1 MRSADQTSVKTEPQ
15 ALLHLQGVDKIYR
28 QGEVTVPA
36 LQGIELR
43 VQEGEF
49 AALVG
54 PSGSGKTTL
63 LNIIGGLD
71 TPSHGT
77 VRLNG
82 TDITGLTEAA
92 LSEFRLFQLGFV
104 FQAYNLVPVLSALEN
119 VELVMVLQGLNV
131 RERRERAEHYLKL
144 VGLEKVL
151 QRRPAA
157 LSGGQQQR
165 VAVARALAAGPRLVL
180 ADEPTANLDSENAT
194 ALLDI
199 MHRLSHEEKT
209 TFIFSTHDRRVM
221 ERAERMITLRDGRI
235 INDEPVTPERREP
248 LA

>member
-1 MRSADQTSVKTEPQ
+1 MRSADKMSVETERL

-28 QGEVTVPA
+28 QGELTVPA
-36 LQGIELR
+36 LQGIDLT

-71 TPSHGT
+71 KPSHGT

-82 TDITGLTEAA
+82 TDITGLTESA
-92 LSEFRLFQLGFV
+92 LSDFRLFQLGFV

-180 ADEPTANLDSENAT
+180 ADEPTANLDSDNAT

-235 INDEPVTPERREP
+235 TSDEPVTPERRDP

>member
-1 MRSADQTSVKTEPQ
+1 M
-15 ALLHLQGVDKIYR
+15 ALLTLYGISKRYQ
-28 QGEVTVPA
+28 QGELQVDA
-36 LQGIELR
+36 LNDINLQVE
-43 VQEGEF
+43 EGEF

-71 TPSHGT
+71 APTLGRT
-77 VRLNG
+77 KLND
-82 TDITGLTEAA
+82 TNITALNEAE
-92 LSEFRLFQLGFV
+92 LSDFRLFQLGFI

-119 VELVMVLQGLNV
+119 VELVMVLQGRPAN
-131 RERRERAEHYLKL
+131 ERRERAEHYLQL
-144 VGLEKVL
+144 VGLQDVMH
-151 QRRPAA
+151 RRPSA

-209 TFIFSTHDRRVM
+209 TFIFSTHDPRVM
-221 ERAERMITLRDGRI
+221 ERAERIITLHDGKI
-235 INDEPVTPERREP
+235 ISDELQQHEP
-248 LA
+248 MV

>member
-1 MRSADQTSVKTEPQ
+1 MRSAETTSVNRENMP
-15 ALLHLQGVDKIYR
+15 LLQLQGVDKIYR
-28 QGEVTVPA
+28 QGELTVPA
-36 LQGIELR
+36 LQAIDLT

-63 LNIIGGLD
+63 LNMIGGLD

-77 VRLNG
+77 IRLNG
-82 TDITGLTEAA
+82 TDITSLTESA
-92 LSEFRLFQLGFV
+92 LSDFRLFQLGFV

-119 VELVMVLQGLNV
+119 VELVMVLQGLGV
-131 RERRERAEHYLKL
+131 RERRERAEHYLTL

-221 ERAERMITLRDGRI
+221 ERAERLITLRDGRI
-235 INDEPVTPERREP
+235 ISDQPVGHREQ

>member
-1 MRSADQTSVKTEPQ
+1 MTTIDNDSAGKTAMP
-15 ALLHLQGVDKIYR
+15 LLTLQGVDKIYR
-28 QGEVTVPA
+28 QGELEVRA
-36 LQGIELR
+36 LQEIDLI

-71 TPSHGT
+71 APSQGSIQ
-77 VRLNG
+77 LNG
-82 TDITGLTEAA
+82 TSITTLKEAE
-92 LSEFRLFQLGFV
+92 LSDFRLFQLGFV

-119 VELVMVLQGLNV
+119 VELVMVLQGRDV
-131 RERRERAEHYLKL
+131 QERRERAEHYLKL
-144 VGLEKVL
+144 VGLEKVME
-151 QRRPAA
+151 RRPAA

-221 ERAERMITLRDGRI
+221 ERAERIITLRDGRI
-235 INDEPVTPERREP
+235 VSDERVGQETHEPVV
-248 LA
+248 

>member
-1 MRSADQTSVKTEPQ
+1 MV
-15 ALLHLQGVDKIYR
+15 LLDLNNIGKSYH
-28 QGEVTVPA
+28 QGELEVTA
-36 LQGIELR
+36 LKDINLT

-71 TPSHGT
+71 TPSIGAIRIQET
-77 VRLNG
+77 DLN
-82 TDITGLTEAA
+82 T
-92 LSEFRLFQLGFV
+92 LSESELSDFRLFQLGFI
-104 FQAYNLVPVLSALEN
+104 FQAYNLVPVLNAIEN
-119 VELVMVLQGLNV
+119 VELVMVLQGRSQV
-131 RERRERAEHYLKL
+131 ERRERAEHYLRL
-144 VGLEKVL
+144 AGLQDVMT
-151 QRRPAA
+151 RRPAA

-180 ADEPTANLDSENAT
+180 ADEPTANLDSENAF

-209 TFIFSTHDRRVM
+209 TFLFSTHDQRVM
-221 ERAERMITLRDGRI
+221 ERAERIITLKDGLIESDEKI
-235 INDEPVTPERREP
+235 ISSPHE
-248 LA
+248 

>member
-1 MRSADQTSVKTEPQ
+1 M
-15 ALLHLQGVDKIYR
+15 ALLTLQGIDKRYR
-28 QGEVTVPA
+28 QGELEVKA
-36 LQGIELR
+36 LNGIDLKIE
-43 VQEGEF
+43 EGEF

-71 TPSHGT
+71 APTEGSIL
-77 VRLNG
+77 LNG
-82 TDITGLTEAA
+82 TDITTLKESQ
-92 LSEFRLFQLGFV
+92 LSDFRLFQLGFV

-119 VELVMVLQGLNV
+119 VELVMVLQD
-131 RERRERAEHYLKL
+131 RHAKDRRDRAEHYLKL
-144 VGLEKVL
+144 VGLEKVM
-151 QRRPAA
+151 QRRPSA

-209 TFIFSTHDRRVM
+209 TFIFSTHDARVM
-221 ERAERMITLRDGRI
+221 ERAERIITLRDGKI
-235 INDEPVTPERREP
+235 VSDKCTEHQQHDVGV
-248 LA
+248 